1 MMMDPK
7 QKVEEGE
14 ASSSANVQPSDR
26 DSSKSLESNVFP
38 PDQLSDLENKA
49 GTSDS
54 NPRPP
59 VGTSPLGELDLHSQS
74 VVAPSLDVNASET
87 KQDLDLGLSQP
98 AAADHLCFNQ
108 ASHLPP
114 PPDAFKPDS
123 SPPVGC
129 CRSSGPMEIKSPPV
143 GAGKQKKTN
152 NSVIYF
158 TVPPLLVESKSD
170 DLTVGTG
177 NVEVGDAPNKASD
190 NAGCPTPAKRGRGR
204 PSKKGRANSQTSS
217 AKRASSDDNNPVQF
231 SSCSF
236 NSTKSEG
243 EAYTSRPLTRGS
255 LGKDFPSAKKR
266 SWIDVE
272 KELEPDMEYA

>member
-1 MMMDPK
+1 MDSK

-14 ASSSANVQPSDR
+14 ASSSANVQPSGR
-26 DSSKSLESNVFP
+26 DLSKSLESNVFP
-38 PDQLSDLENKA
+38 PDHPSDLANK
-49 GTSDS
+49 GGKSDS
-54 NPRPP
+54 NPRP
-59 VGTSPLGELDLHSQS
+59 LGELGLHSQS
-74 VVAPSLDVNASET
+74 VVAPSLDVNASKT
-87 KQDLDLGLSQP
+87 KQGLELGRSQP
-98 AAADHLCFNQ
+98 AAAAYLCFNQ

-143 GAGKQKKTN
+143 GAGKQKGTN

-158 TVPPLLVESKSD
+158 TMPPLRVESKRD
-170 DLTVGTG
+170 DLAVGTG
-177 NVEVGDAPNKASD
+177 NAEVRDMPNKASD
-190 NAGCPTPAKRGRGR
+190 DAGCPAPAKRPRGR
-204 PSKKGRANSQTSS
+204 PPKKRQANSQTSS
-217 AKRASSDDNNPVQF
+217 PKGASSDDSSPVRF
-231 SSCSF
+231 STCSF
-236 NSTKSEG
+236 NSPKSEG
-243 EAYTSRPLTRGS
+243 EAYTARPLTRGS